1 MKTIKIEVNEKIYDY
16 IIFFLKN
23 LPKNMVK
30 IYEEK
35 KNRGNG
41 DEIKNIFKKSDLVA
55 FQDIKDPVAWQQE
68 IRDEWQ

>member
-41 DEIKNIFKKSDLVA
+41 DEIKIYLKKV
-55 FQDIKDPVAWQQE
+55 I
-68 IRDEWQ
+68 